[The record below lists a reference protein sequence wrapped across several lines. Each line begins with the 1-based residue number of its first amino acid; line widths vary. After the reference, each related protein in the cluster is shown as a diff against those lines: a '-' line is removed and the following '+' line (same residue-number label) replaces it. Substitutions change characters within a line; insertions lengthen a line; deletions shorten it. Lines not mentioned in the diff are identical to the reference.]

1 MKTGDL
7 NGGENATDNQRGRDQ
22 ILLQIGGK
30 IGADPHS
37 RGRTRDATGE
47 PTPEEEAA
55 AVGGPRRQIYVGA
68 RGVPYKTSDKV

>member
-1 MKTGDL
+1 L
-7 NGGENATDNQRGRDQ
+7 PPLSFAERGGKVRSDFD
-22 ILLQIGGK
+22 GK

-47 PTPEEEAA
+47 PTPEEEAV

-68 RGVPYKTSDKV
+68 RGMPYKTSGKV